1 MMCAG
6 LEKGG
11 ADSCQV
17 SLSFK
22 WFDCNCV
29 SLTKMCSF
37 KISVFQGDSGGPLI
51 IQRESKQHEIVG
63 VVSWGKH
70 IDNDTQSTNWLFL
83 KNFGSKTLFIHTF
96 HTQVLAVP
104 DQIIPASIRE

>member
-1 MMCAG
+1 MPGKASFLSSG
-6 LEKGG
+6 LTAIVCRLQK
-11 ADSCQV
+11 
-17 SLSFK
+17 
-22 WFDCNCV
+22 CV
-29 SLTKMCSF
+29 HS
-37 KISVFQGDSGGPLI
+37 SVFQGDSGGPLI